1 MRSPY
6 NLEITETCA
15 GCRFCAER
23 LFRGLAP
30 ASLQAFEAI
39 KSMSF
44 YPKGAPLFVEGQS
57 PRGIYVLCAGR
68 AKLTARS
75 SSGKTLIVRLAEP
88 GELLGLSAT
97 ISGELYHLSAETIE
111 PCQADFVRRDDFL
124 AFLRAYPEVCFRV
137 VEMLSGSLRAAS
149 AQIRSFGKVN
159 KAAERLSGLLL
170 GWCDEAGEET
180 REGIR
185 LKIPFTHQE
194 IAQMIGASRETVSR
208 LLGELKRQEIISI
221 KDSTLLVRDR
231 SALAARAGSAAAH
244 GCHASTLLPGDSSCN
259 L

>member
-15 GCRFCAER
+15 SCRFCAER
-23 LFRGLAP
+23 LFRGLPP
-30 ASLQAFEAI
+30 AALQAFDAI

-44 YPKGAPLFVEGQS
+44 YPKGATLFVEGQA
-57 PRGIYVLCAGR
+57 PRGIYMLCVGR
-68 AKLTARS
+68 AKLTAGPS
-75 SSGKTLIVRLAEP
+75 NGKTLIVRLAEP

-97 ISGELYHLSAETIE
+97 ISGEPYHLSAETIE

-137 VEMLSGSLRAAS
+137 VEMLSSNLYAAS
-149 AQIRSFGKVN
+149 AQIRSFGKVY

-170 GWCDEAGEET
+170 RWCEETGEKT

-185 LKIPFTHQE
+185 LKMPFTHQE

-208 LLGELKRQEIISI
+208 LLGELKRQQIISI
-221 KDSTLLVRDR
+221 KDSTLLVRDKA
-231 SALAARAGSAAAH
+231 ALKAKAGSAANS
-244 GCHASTLLPGDSSCN
+244 GCHASTILPGDSSRN